1 MTHMHACPPHSRVMT
16 VAPHL
21 SLIHP
26 MMPRLAKFGL
36 HLALGFV
43 RLAKSNLHNTDDQG
57 CRTAFGPR
65 DIARSTVRHFVHRSS
80 HTVMDADRPRPLHQ
94 DPKQPP
100 ARLPSPPRAQVSG
113 LELTNTGRHRGGGKA
128 SNSLFKRPKHWK
140 CPPGSAQ
147 AKNDPC
153 FTKIA
158 PKRWLLCCGAH
169 EPCHCVNKSE

>member
-1 MTHMHACPPHSRVMT
+1 MHACPPHSDVMT

-21 SLIHP
+21 SLVHP
-26 MMPRLAKFGL
+26 RMPRLAKFGL
-36 HLALGFV
+36 RLALGFV

-65 DIARSTVRHFVHRSS
+65 FIARSTVRHVAHRSS
-80 HTVMDADRPRPLHQ
+80 HTVMDADKPRPLHQ

-128 SNSLFKRPKHWK
+128 SNLLFKRPKAGNARLDLSKQNTTHASPK
-140 CPPGSAQ
+140 LLR
-147 AKNDPC
+147 NDG
-153 FTKIA
+153 
-158 PKRWLLCCGAH
+158 CCAAALMSH
-169 EPCHCVNKSE
+169 ATA